1 MLLGEALQHLWVD
14 VPAHP
19 EVGPLL
25 VHRVLRNNPLEPGL
39 GGHGH
44 VLAGGRGLRAGRAR
58 AWGAGGTVLWAA
70 GVPAEQSSAAA
81 LLELPNDHL
90 APVHVP
96 VQQREQLG
104 QDWRG
109 EGAGGDGMNTAPGR
123 LRHRLLW
130 VALLSSWLTEM

>member
-1 MLLGEALQHLWVD
+1 MLLGEALQHPWVD

-25 VHRVLRNNPLEPGL
+25 VHRVLRNNPLEPRL
-39 GGHGH
+39 GGHGC
-44 VLAGGRGLRAGRAR
+44 VLAGGRGLRAGGAG
-58 AWGAGGTVLWAA
+58 AWGAGGTVLRAA

-90 APVHVP
+90 APIHVP
-96 VQQREQLG
+96 VQQWEQLG

-123 LRHRLLW
+123 LRHGLLW
-130 VALLSSWLTEM
+130 VALFSSWFTET